1 MNKDI
6 RNIQQ
11 ILLDM
16 YRELDKLCEK
26 YDLKIFLTGGSVLGA
41 IRHKGFI
48 PWDDDMDVA
57 LPRDDYEK
65 LIGIAEKE
73 LPEHLKI
80 VWISRPF
87 HYRLIDTRYELKL
100 NTAYSKLLDSDEQAF
115 ISIDIQPFDGVPK
128 GLLGKMHSLKT
139 LAFRACYKMCSPD
152 RIIYDESWREGW
164 ETRLLKLLKH
174 FKYLFKNEEIWK
186 KRFDKAM
193 KQYDYKL
200 CGNIADYV
208 GKYKFKDIY
217 PKNWWEPGQKV
228 EFENIRVLVPSEY
241 DRYLKAIYGDY
252 MKLPPERERIVHREE
267 K

>member
-87 HYRLIDTRYELKL
+87 HYRLIDTRYEL
-100 NTAYSKLLDSDEQAF
+100 
-115 ISIDIQPFDGVPK
+115 
-128 GLLGKMHSLKT
+128 
-139 LAFRACYKMCSPD
+139 R
-152 RIIYDESWREGW
+152 
-164 ETRLLKLLKH
+164 
-174 FKYLFKNEEIWK
+174 
-186 KRFDKAM
+186 
-193 KQYDYKL
+193 
-200 CGNIADYV
+200 
-208 GKYKFKDIY
+208 
-217 PKNWWEPGQKV
+217 
-228 EFENIRVLVPSEY
+228 
-241 DRYLKAIYGDY
+241 
-252 MKLPPERERIVHREE
+252 
-267 K
+267 